1 MTAVRVLTVDDQDV
15 FLRVAADVIEATPG
29 FEAVG
34 QAASGAEALEAV
46 RRLDPQL
53 VLLDVHMPGLDGVA
67 VAHSLASTHPDTVV
81 VLISV
86 AERDEL
92 PQAALT
98 MDVPVVRKRDFGP
111 RLLRRLWSDHGRR

>member
-1 MTAVRVLTVDDQDV
+1 MTAVRVLTVDDQDI

-53 VLLDVHMPGLDGVA
+53 
-67 VAHSLASTHPDTVV
+67 
-81 VLISV
+81 
-86 AERDEL
+86 ERDEL
-92 PQAALT
+92 PYAALT
-98 MDVPVVRKRDFGP
+98 MNVPVVRKRDFGP